1 MKCNSCGFEF
11 EGGKFCP
18 QCGAKVEEA
27 VAEAVAEAAAP
38 VVEAAA
44 EPVVEAAAAAEP
56 VVEAAAE
63 PVVEAVQAAEPVV
76 EAATEPVVE
85 AATTAAGAEA
95 GTMPVY
101 TDYSSY
107 DNAEEK
113 KGINS
118 LGLVAMILGIVSIVL
133 LLCGCCLGGTTVGA
147 VIKFFLI
154 GIRLI
159 MSLVAIILGIVGMK
173 KRPDQKGMA
182 IAGLVLGIVGMLLG
196 GLSLILTILGL
207 VGKAALGGVTSTPG
221 FQQYLEELQDSLE
234 SY

>member
-1 MKCNSCGFEF
+1 MKCSSCGFEF

-27 VAEAVAEAAAP
+27 VAEAV
-38 VVEAAA
+38 VEAA
-44 EPVVEAAAAAEP
+44 EPVVE
-56 VVEAAAE
+56 AAE

-76 EAATEPVVE
+76 EAAAEPVVE
-85 AATTAAGAEA
+85 AVEAAETVVEEATTAAGAEA

-113 KGINS
+113 KGINT
-118 LGLVAMILGIVSIVL
+118 LGLVAMILGIVSLVAL
-133 LLCGCCLGGTTVGA
+133 VCGCCVGTSTV
-147 VIKFFLI
+147 VFTVLKFILI
-154 GIRLI
+154 FARLI

-182 IAGLVLGIVGMLLG
+182 IAGLVLGIIGLLLG
-196 GLSLILTILGL
+196 GLSLILTIIGL
-207 VGKAALGGVTSTPG
+207 VSKAALGGLTSTPG
-221 FQQYLEELQDSLE
+221 FQEYLEELQDSLE
-234 SY
+234 STY

>member
-1 MKCNSCGFEF
+1 MKCSSCGFEF

-27 VAEAVAEAAAP
+27 VAEAVAAAEPVVEATAEP
-38 VVEAAA
+38 VAEAVEAAA
-44 EPVVEAAAAAEP
+44 EPVVEAAEP
-56 VVEAAAE
+56 VVEA
-63 PVVEAVQAAEPVV
+63 
-76 EAATEPVVE
+76 T
-85 AATTAAGAEA
+85 TTAAGAEA

-113 KGINS
+113 KGINA
-118 LGLVAMILGIVSIVL
+118 LGLVAMILGIVSLVAL
-133 LLCGCCLGGTTVGA
+133 VCGCCIGTSSVVFTVL
-147 VIKFFLI
+147 KFILI
-154 GIRLI
+154 FARLI

-182 IAGLVLGIVGMLLG
+182 IAGLVLGIIGLLLG

-207 VGKAALGGVTSTPG
+207 VGKAALGGISNSAG
-221 FQQYLEELQDSLE
+221 FQEYLEELQDSLE
-234 SY
+234 STY

>member
-1 MKCNSCGFEF
+1 MKCSSCGFEF

-27 VAEAVAEAAAP
+27 VAEAVVEAAAP
-38 VVEAAA
+38 VVEAA
-44 EPVVEAAAAAEP
+44 EPVVEAAQAAEP
-56 VVEAAAE
+56 VVEAAA
-63 PVVEAVQAAEPVV
+63 
-76 EAATEPVVE
+76 EPVVE

-113 KGINS
+113 KGINA
-118 LGLVAMILGIVSIVL
+118 LGLVAMILGIVSLVALI
-133 LLCGCCLGGTTVGA
+133 CGCCVGTSTV
-147 VIKFFLI
+147 VFTVLKFILI
-154 GIRLI
+154 FARLI

-182 IAGLVLGIVGMLLG
+182 IAGLVLGIIGLLLG

-221 FQQYLEELQDSLE
+221 FQEYLEELQDSL
-234 SY
+234 

>member
-27 VAEAVAEAAAP
+27 VAEAVA
-38 VVEAAA
+38 
-44 EPVVEAAAAAEP
+44 
-56 VVEAAAE
+56 
-63 PVVEAVQAAEPVV
+63 AAEPVV
-76 EAATEPVVE
+76 EAATEPVAEAVE
-85 AATTAAGAEA
+85 AAEPVAEAAEPVVEAAEPVVEATTTAAGAEA
-95 GTMPVY
+95 GAMPVY

-113 KGINS
+113 KGINA

-147 VIKFFLI
+147 VIKFILI

-196 GLSLILTILGL
+196 GLSLILTIAGL
-207 VGKAALGGVTSTPG
+207 VGKAALSGITSTPD
-221 FQQYLEELQDSLE
+221 FQNYLEELQDSLE
-234 SY
+234 STY

>member
-1 MKCNSCGFEF
+1 MKGENKKMKCSSCGFEF

-27 VAEAVAEAAAP
+27 VAEAVVEAAAP
-38 VVEAAA
+38 VVEAA
-44 EPVVEAAAAAEP
+44 EPVVEAAQAAEP
-56 VVEAAAE
+56 VVEAAA
-63 PVVEAVQAAEPVV
+63 
-76 EAATEPVVE
+76 EPVVE

-113 KGINS
+113 KGINA
-118 LGLVAMILGIVSIVL
+118 LGLVAMILGIVSLVALI
-133 LLCGCCLGGTTVGA
+133 CGCCVGTSTV
-147 VIKFFLI
+147 VFTVLKFILI
-154 GIRLI
+154 FARLI

-182 IAGLVLGIVGMLLG
+182 IAGLVLGIIGLLLG

-221 FQQYLEELQDSLE
+221 FQEYLEELQDSLE
-234 SY
+234 STY

>member
-1 MKCNSCGFEF
+1 MKCSSCGFEF

-27 VAEAVAEAAAP
+27 VAEAV
-38 VVEAAA
+38 VEAA
-44 EPVVEAAAAAEP
+44 EPVVE
-56 VVEAAAE
+56 AAE

-76 EAATEPVVE
+76 EAAAEPVVE
-85 AATTAAGAEA
+85 AVEAAETVVEEATTAAGAEA

-113 KGINS
+113 KGINT
-118 LGLVAMILGIVSIVL
+118 LGLVAMILGIVSLVAL
-133 LLCGCCLGGTTVGA
+133 VCGCCVGTSTV
-147 VIKFFLI
+147 VFTVLKFILI
-154 GIRLI
+154 FARLI

-182 IAGLVLGIVGMLLG
+182 IAGLVLGIIGLLLG

-207 VGKAALGGVTSTPG
+207 VGKAALGGISNSAG
-221 FQQYLEELQDSLE
+221 FQEYLEELQDSLE
-234 SY
+234 STY

>member
-1 MKCNSCGFEF
+1 MKGENKKMKCSSCGFEF

-27 VAEAVAEAAAP
+27 VAEAV
-38 VVEAAA
+38 VE
-44 EPVVEAAAAAEP
+44 AAEP

-76 EAATEPVVE
+76 EAAAEPVVE
-85 AATTAAGAEA
+85 AAAEPVVEAAATAAGAEA

-113 KGINS
+113 KGINA
-118 LGLVAMILGIVSIVL
+118 LGLVAMILGIVSLVALI
-133 LLCGCCLGGTTVGA
+133 CGCCVGTSTV
-147 VIKFFLI
+147 VFTVLKFILI
-154 GIRLI
+154 FARII
-159 MSLVAIILGIVGMK
+159 MSLVAIILGIAGMK

-182 IAGLVLGIVGMLLG
+182 IAGLVLGIIGLLLG
-196 GLSLILTILGL
+196 GLSLILTIIGL
-207 VGKAALGGVTSTPG
+207 VSKAALGGLTSTPG
-221 FQQYLEELQDSLE
+221 FQEYLEELQDSLE
-234 SY
+234 STY

>member
-1 MKCNSCGFEF
+1 MKCSSCGFEF

-27 VAEAVAEAAAP
+27 VAEAVATAEPVVEAAAEP
-38 VVEAAA
+38 VAEAVEAAEPVAEAVEAAA
-44 EPVVEAAAAAEP
+44 EPVVEAAEP
-56 VVEAAAE
+56 VVEAA
-63 PVVEAVQAAEPVV
+63 
-76 EAATEPVVE
+76 EPVVE

-113 KGINS
+113 KGINA

-182 IAGLVLGIVGMLLG
+182 IAGLVLGILGLLLG
-196 GLSLILTILGL
+196 GLSLILTIAGL
-207 VGKAALGGVTSTPG
+207 VGKAALSGITSTPD
-221 FQQYLEELQDSLE
+221 FQNYLEELQDSLE
-234 SY
+234 STY